1 MFRLE
6 GPKGLRGRD
15 VKGLY
20 NIALIAVVTGL
31 VLVDFRT
38 VVCLVH
44 IWLVEIQAWKIGV
57 LRIRHFRKGR
67 LPGGGAGA
75 TKRNPTRVL
84 DPAKG
89 EAKKVEGSK
98 PANPKPSRQTE
109 NVNSPLQHSDQK
121 AGSRYKTD

>member
-67 LPGGGAGA
+67 LPGGGAGRGRQRESLSN
-75 TKRNPTRVL
+75 TKDV
-84 DPAKG
+84 AMSAWVAEISIK
-89 EAKKVEGSK
+89 
-98 PANPKPSRQTE
+98 
-109 NVNSPLQHSDQK
+109 
-121 AGSRYKTD
+121 